1 MKQYKGYLFDIDGT
15 ILLGNTLIP
24 GAKEK
29 IEELRKNGK
38 KISFFTNNSSKNPK
52 KYVEKFK
59 EFGIESELNEIITA
73 GMVLLSHIEKNYS
86 DKKVY
91 IIGTE
96 EYKDL
101 YRNKGIQVVN
111 EVSDFNS
118 HNIDILIIALDTEL
132 DFKKL
137 ETACQ
142 LLKKDIKY
150 FAANEDLVYPI
161 ENKVY
166 LPDCKAICN
175 MIEVCTGKQPIYF
188 GKPNFIMLEY
198 ALEKLGLD
206 KKDIVIVG
214 DRLYTDIACGNINNC
229 DTILV
234 LSGEATEKEI
244 NAIYKPSYILDS
256 INYL

>member
-111 EVSDFNS
+111 EISDFNN
-118 HNIDILIIALDTEL
+118 HNIDILIIALDTE
-132 DFKKL
+132 
-137 ETACQ
+137 
-142 LLKKDIKY
+142 
-150 FAANEDLVYPI
+150 
-161 ENKVY
+161 
-166 LPDCKAICN
+166 
-175 MIEVCTGKQPIYF
+175 
-188 GKPNFIMLEY
+188 
-198 ALEKLGLD
+198 
-206 KKDIVIVG
+206 
-214 DRLYTDIACGNINNC
+214 
-229 DTILV
+229 
-234 LSGEATEKEI
+234 
-244 NAIYKPSYILDS
+244 
-256 INYL
+256 

>member
-111 EVSDFNS
+111 EVSDFNN

-166 LPDCKAICN
+166 LPYCKAICN

-234 LSGEATEKEI
+234 LSGEATGKEI

>member
-29 IEELRKNGK
+29 IEELRRDNK
-38 KISFFTNNSSKNPK
+38 KIGFFTNNSSKNPK

-59 EFGIESELNEIITA
+59 EFGIEAKLDEIITA
-73 GMVLLSHIEKNYS
+73 GIVLLSHIKKNYR

-91 IIGTE
+91 IVGTE
-96 EYKDL
+96 EYKNL
-101 YRNKGIQVVN
+101 YRYAGIDV
-111 EVSDFNS
+111 
-118 HNIDILIIALDTEL
+118 IDEIENFDNHDIEILIIALDTEL

-137 ETACQ
+137 KTACK
-142 LLKKDIKY
+142 LLKKEIKY

-166 LPDCKAICN
+166 LPDCKAICK
-175 MIEVCTGKQPIYF
+175 MIELCTGKKPIYF
-188 GKPNFIMLEY
+188 GKPNAVMLSY
-198 ALEKLGLD
+198 ALDKLELD
-206 KKDIVIVG
+206 KEDVVIVG
-214 DRLYTDIACGNINNC
+214 DRLYTDIACGNINDC

-234 LSGEATEKEI
+234 LSGEATGKE
-244 NAIYKPSYILDS
+244 NTIYKPNYILEDIS
-256 INYL
+256 KI